1 MASQQGET
9 EAATFAC
16 YYLIRS
22 FLQGQART
30 LKLGHT
36 AVALALLG
44 WYLMLPP
51 QTRFWWV
58 GAPRSDNSAPLNM
71 WTNAQSFDKAP
82 ACEAARMAMQVQA
95 GAQCVSTDDP
105 RLKTF

>member
-1 MASQQGET
+1 
-9 EAATFAC
+9 
-16 YYLIRS
+16 
-22 FLQGQART
+22 
-30 LKLGHT
+30 
-36 AVALALLG
+36 
-44 WYLMLPP
+44 
-51 QTRFWWV
+51 
-58 GAPRSDNSAPLNM
+58 M